1 MSDLFERGF
10 ADTMVDKGYANPG
23 LLWSPQELEARL
35 GDPHLRI
42 IDVRP
47 THALVQEGWIPGAIH
62 FDLFGMS
69 LNDTAPQPLQAF
81 MWMIEHLFEMRGV
94 NLDTPVVFYEDIAG
108 MRAARGFWFLEYF
121 GHGDVHVLVA
131 D

>member
-1 MSDLFERGF
+1 MLPCMGGLFERGF
-10 ADTMVDKGYANPG
+10 ADTMVDKGYAHPD

-62 FDLFGMS
+62 FDLS
-69 LNDTAPQPLQAF
+69 A
-81 MWMIEHLFEMRGV
+81 
-94 NLDTPVVFYEDIAG
+94 
-108 MRAARGFWFLEYF
+108 
-121 GHGDVHVLVA
+121 
-131 D
+131 